1 MHLRYLPVSRPM
13 AQAQAIFQPGAEQAK
28 GGRFAAPD
36 RNAFEEDGTAKKN
49 HFIADAVTG
58 AVSFAFGLL
67 GKGVKKGSTGAP
79 AADGMSMQY
88 HA

>member
-1 MHLRYLPVSRPM
+1 MHLRDFLALWLM
-13 AQAQAIFQPGAEQAK
+13 AQAQAIFRP
-28 GGRFAAPD
+28 GRFAAPD
-36 RNAFEEDGTAKKN
+36 RDALEEDVAAKKN

-67 GKGVKKGSTGAP
+67 GKGVKKETTGAP

-88 HA
+88 RA